1 MDSSRLITVA
11 IHTYDKAHQLKNI
24 LECEGVK
31 VVLQNVNLSSPVV
44 SSGVRVRIQESDL
57 PLALR
62 VIENI
67 EIFAPSA
74 LKECPEDG
82 AVIMV
87 PVDFSDYSVRA
98 CNIAFHIAQIH
109 KAKIHLLHTY
119 MDPIMT
125 QGAALQLS
133 DTLTF
138 DDGFDAATQ
147 IQEDRTIR
155 QIAEHRLRTFEQS
168 LKEKIKDGIIP
179 PVKFTSEISE
189 GLPEEVID
197 DYALRVHPL
206 LIVMG
211 TRGADVKNREL
222 VGSVTAEVLDSCR
235 TIIFTVPES
244 TKFKSLNDLDKVVF
258 FASSQQ
264 EDILAL
270 DALYR
275 LFPGLPLEVT
285 LVGLPQKKTIGKSEP
300 SLKRLVE
307 YCKENYPAYT
317 FKTASLTLTNPIE
330 DFKKIESET
339 PVDLIVVP
347 NKKKNIFA
355 RLFNPTLAHKL
366 LFHSDI
372 PMMSIPV

>member
-1 MDSSRLITVA
+1 MNSDRLITVA

-31 VVLQNVNLSSPVV
+31 VVLQNVNLSAPVV
-44 SSGVRVRIQESDL
+44 SSGVRVRINESEL

-74 LKECPEDG
+74 LKECPDSG
-82 AVIMV
+82 AIILV
-87 PVDFSDYSVRA
+87 PVDFSDYSVLA
-98 CNIAFHIAQIH
+98 CRIAFHIASAH

-119 MDPIMT
+119 IDPIITATSAM
-125 QGAALQLS
+125 QLS
-133 DTLTF
+133 DSLTF
-138 DDGFDAATQ
+138 DNSMAEEAQ
-147 IQEDRTIR
+147 IREDKTLSD
-155 QIAEHRLRTFEQS
+155 IAKSKLSDFETK
-168 LKEKIKDGIIP
+168 LKDNIKDGIIP
-179 PVKFTSEISE
+179 PVVFTSEVTE

-197 DYALRVHPL
+197 DYTSRVHPM

-235 TIIFTVPES
+235 STVLTIPE
-244 TKFKSLNDLDKVVF
+244 TTRFKTLDSLHKIVY
-258 FASSQQ
+258 FASSKQ

-275 LFPGLPLEVT
+275 LFPEQSLAIT
-285 LVGLPQKKTIGKSEP
+285 LVNLPSKKSETVNRDTMD
-300 SLKRLVE
+300 RLIE
-307 YCKENYPAYT
+307 YCKSNYPAYT
-317 FKTASLTLTNPIE
+317 FDSVPLTLTNPID
-330 DFKKIESET
+330 DFKHIENDGA
-339 PVDLIVVP
+339 VDLIVVP
-347 NKKKNIFA
+347 NKRKNIFA
-355 RLFNPTLAHKL
+355 RLFNPSLAHKL

>member
-1 MDSSRLITVA
+1 MDSNRLITVA
-11 IHTYDKAHQLKNI
+11 IHTYDKAHKLKSI

-44 SSGVRVRIQESDL
+44 SSGVRVRINESDL

-74 LKECPEDG
+74 LKECPESG
-82 AVIMV
+82 AIVLV
-87 PVDFSDYSVRA
+87 PIDFSEYSELA
-98 CNIAFHIAQIH
+98 CRIAFHIAQAH
-109 KAKIHLLHTY
+109 KASIHLLHTY
-119 MDPIMT
+119 IDPVMSDR
-125 QGAALQLS
+125 AALQLS
-133 DTLTF
+133 DTMTF
-138 DDGFDAATQ
+138 DDGFDAVTQ
-147 IQEDRTIR
+147 IQEDRSL
-155 QIAEHRLRTFEQS
+155 QEIADRKLKAFESTLRES
-168 LKEKIKDGIIP
+168 IKDGVIP
-179 PVKFTSEISE
+179 PVKFTSEITE

-197 DYALRVHPL
+197 DYASRTHPL

-235 TIIFTVPES
+235 TTVFTVPES
-244 TKFKSLNDLDKVVF
+244 TRFKSINELHRVVY
-258 FASSQQ
+258 FASSGQ

-275 LFPGLPLEVT
+275 LFPDASLDVT
-285 LVGLPQKKTIGKSEP
+285 LVNLPSKKF
-300 SLKRLVE
+300 SLSAPDSSQRLLQ

-317 FKTASLTLTNPIE
+317 FHVAPLTLTNPID
-330 DFKKIESET
+330 DFKKIEGER
-339 PVDLIVVP
+339 PIDLIVVS
-347 NKKKNIFA
+347 NRRKNIFA
-355 RLFNPTLAHKL
+355 RLFNPSLAHKL

>member
-1 MDSSRLITVA
+1 MDSNRLITVA

-24 LECEGVK
+24 LESEGVK
-31 VVLQNVNLSSPVV
+31 VVLQNVNLSVPVI
-44 SSGVRVRIQESDL
+44 SSGVRVRINESDL

-74 LKECPEDG
+74 QKSSTESSDIVL
-82 AVIMV
+82 V
-87 PVDFSDYSVRA
+87 PVDFSEYSTLA
-98 CNIAFHIAQIH
+98 CRIAFHIAQAH
-109 KAKIHLLHTY
+109 KTTIHLLHTY
-119 MDPIMT
+119 IDPVMS
-125 QGAALQLS
+125 GRAALQLS

-138 DDGFDAATQ
+138 DDGINTVSQ
-147 IQEDRTIR
+147 IQDDKSVKEIAIR
-155 QIAEHRLRTFEQS
+155 K
-168 LKEKIKDGIIP
+168 LKEFETSLRGSIKDGIIP

-197 DYALRVHPL
+197 DYALRSHPL

-235 TIIFTVPES
+235 TSVLTVPES
-244 TKFKSLNDLDKVVF
+244 TRFKALGELHRVLY

-270 DALYR
+270 DAFYR
-275 LFPGLPLEVT
+275 LFPDQSLDMTIVNLPS
-285 LVGLPQKKTIGKSEP
+285 KKFSMTSSDSIRN
-300 SLKRLVE
+300 LLD
-307 YCKENYPAYT
+307 YCKRNYQAYT
-317 FKTASLTLTNPIE
+317 FRSAPITLDNPIE
-330 DFKKIESET
+330 DFKKIEGES
-339 PVDLIVVP
+339 PIDLIVVP
-347 NKKKNIFA
+347 NKRKNIFA
-355 RLFNPTLAHKL
+355 RLFNPSLAHKL

>member
-1 MDSSRLITVA
+1 MDSNRLITVA

-44 SSGVRVRIQESDL
+44 SSGVRVRINESDL

-74 LKECPEDG
+74 LKECPGSG
-82 AVIMV
+82 AVVLV
-87 PVDFSDYSVRA
+87 PVDFSEYSTQA
-98 CNIAFHIAQIH
+98 CRIAFHIAQSH
-109 KAKIHLLHTY
+109 KASIHLLHTY
-119 MDPIMT
+119 IDPIVS
-125 QGAALQLS
+125 GRAALQLS
-133 DTLTF
+133 DTMTF
-138 DDGFDAATQ
+138 DDGFDASMQ
-147 IQEDRTIR
+147 IQEDHTL
-155 QIAEHRLRTFEQS
+155 QEIALQKLKAFESTLRES
-168 LKEKIKDGIIP
+168 IKDGVIP
-179 PVKFTSEISE
+179 PVKFTSEVSE

-197 DYALRVHPL
+197 DYASRTHPL

-235 TIIFTVPES
+235 STVFTVPES
-244 TKFKSLNDLDKVVF
+244 TRFKSLNELHRVVY
-258 FASSQQ
+258 FASSKQ

-275 LFPGLPLEVT
+275 LFPDLSLDMT
-285 LVGLPQKKTIGKSEP
+285 LVNLPSKKISISE
-300 SLKRLVE
+300 SDSSRHLLE
-307 YCKENYPAYT
+307 YCKKNYPAYT
-317 FKTASLTLTNPIE
+317 FNVAPLTLSNPID
-330 DFKKIESET
+330 DFNKIESDN
-339 PVDLIVVP
+339 PIDLVVVP
-347 NKKKNIFA
+347 NKRKNIFA
-355 RLFNPTLAHKL
+355 RLFNPSLAHKL

-372 PMMSIPV
+372 PMMSIPI

>member
-1 MDSSRLITVA
+1 MDTSRLITVA

-31 VVLQNVNLSSPVV
+31 VVLQNVNLTSPVV
-44 SSGVRVRIQESDL
+44 SSGVRVRIHECDL

-74 LKECPEDG
+74 LKECPEEG
-82 AVIMV
+82 PTILV
-87 PVDFSDYSVRA
+87 PVDFSDYSLKA
-98 CNIAFHIAQIH
+98 CKIAFQIAELH
-109 KAKIHLLHTY
+109 HATIHLVHTY
-119 MDPIMT
+119 IDPEMM

-138 DDGFDAATQ
+138 DEGLDAVMDEQEEHTIKQ
-147 IQEDRTIR
+147 ISEKRMLKFIT
-155 QIAEHRLRTFEQS
+155 T
-168 LKEKIKDGIIP
+168 LKEKIKDGVIP
-179 PVKFTSEISE
+179 PVKFTTEITE

-197 DYALRVHPL
+197 EYALRVHPI

-235 TIIFTVPES
+235 TPVLTVPES
-244 TKFKSLNDLDKVVF
+244 IKFNLLKNLHRVVF
-258 FASSQQ
+258 FASNQQ
-264 EDILAL
+264 EDILAM

-275 LFPGLPLEVT
+275 LFPSQSLDFSLVALPS
-285 LVGLPQKKTIGKSEP
+285 KKSIGKSDS
-300 SLKRLVE
+300 SLAQLIS
-307 YCKENYPAYT
+307 YCKDNYQAYT
-317 FKTASLTLTNPIE
+317 FRTEQITLSNPIE
-330 DFKKIESET
+330 DFKNIEDKSS
-339 PVDLIVVP
+339 VDMIVVP
-347 NKKKNIFA
+347 NKKKNLFA

>member
-1 MDSSRLITVA
+1 MDSIRLITVA

-31 VVLQNVNLSSPVV
+31 VVLQNVNLTSPVV
-44 SSGVRVRIQESDL
+44 SSGVRVRIKESDL

-67 EIFAPSA
+67 EIFAPNA
-74 LKECPEDG
+74 QKECSDEG
-82 AVIMV
+82 AVILV
-87 PVDFSDYSVRA
+87 PIDFSDYSEKA
-98 CNIAFHIAQIH
+98 CRIAFQIAELH
-109 KAKIHLLHTY
+109 KAKIQLLHTY
-119 MDPIMT
+119 MNPLMV

-138 DDGFDAATQ
+138 DDGFDAAAQ
-147 IQEDRTIR
+147 VQEDRTIHE
-155 QIAEHRLRTFEQS
+155 ITLHKLNEFELKLR
-168 LKEKIKDGIIP
+168 EKIKDGVIP
-179 PVKFTSEISE
+179 PVKFSSEVVE

-197 DYALRVHPL
+197 DYALKVHPL

-235 TIIFTVPES
+235 TSVFTVPET
-244 TKFKSLNDLDKVVF
+244 TKFRQLRDLHKVVF
-258 FASSQQ
+258 FSSSQQ

-275 LFPGLPLEVT
+275 LFPELSLDLT
-285 LVGLPQKKTIGKSEP
+285 LVSLPSKKFVGRENSSVAHIM
-300 SLKRLVE
+300 E
-307 YCKENYPAYT
+307 YCRANYPAYT
-317 FKTASLTLTNPIE
+317 FKTAPLTLSNPID

-347 NKKKNIFA
+347 NKKKNMFA